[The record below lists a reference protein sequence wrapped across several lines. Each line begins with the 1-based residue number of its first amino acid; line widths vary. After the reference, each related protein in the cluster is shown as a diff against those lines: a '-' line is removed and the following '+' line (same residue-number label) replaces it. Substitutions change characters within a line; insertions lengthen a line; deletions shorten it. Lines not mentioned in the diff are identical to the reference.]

1 MKSPAWIAQI
11 HKACLLASL
20 APLAAWAQPAPTPKP
35 ATDDAVRLETFTV
48 TGSNIKGVDT
58 EKALPVTV
66 ITADDIGAAGFG
78 TTAELVEA
86 MPFSSG
92 VSINET
98 TTGPNDARGDVS
110 TINLRNLGAGRTL
123 VLLNGRRLAAY
134 GVTPGTPPVQFVNV
148 NAIPLGAIQQVEVLR
163 DGASAIYGSDAMGGV
178 VNTILKQS
186 YQGFQL
192 DGRYAWGDPG
202 PKETTLTLAGGRD
215 FNDHKSSVSLIFS
228 YYDRDGLL
236 ARDRAYAAD
245 ADKRPLVAAPF
256 NTNTSFNNRNSSSP
270 YGRFTAVTDTGTAVS
285 VPGVTATNG
294 QFYYDPTTGARAT
307 GAGPTGFYNSQ
318 TATQLLP
325 DITRYNVFGTFDHHF
340 TGQLTFFSELS
351 YYDSHSYGQFDSSPV
366 SAATDGVVVPKTN
379 YYNPAG
385 TRFQGAGTANP
396 TGTPRNVSIRNYR
409 LAEIGPR
416 SYDTDSD
423 SYRVLAGLRG
433 NLTNSTWSWESA
445 AMYMRGHTLQTNHGY
460 ISQSKFQDALARAT
474 PDAYNPFG
482 GPGAN
487 PESVWRPFVIDI
499 WDDGVGELTSLDAK
513 ASGEVYELPGGAIS
527 LAVGGE
533 IRNEAMK
540 QRNDPY
546 GLANDV
552 IAQSEQLD
560 VDASRDVYAGFG
572 ELLIPLVGPK
582 NNVTLVHSLEF
593 RAAARYEHYKN
604 FDATKPG
611 IGLSW
616 RPASWLLLRGSY
628 NEGFRAPTVVELYT
642 PAIGRRNE
650 GFIDTERVGQPD
662 AVSNISKRV
671 VTGGNPNLQ
680 PEESESYNAGI
691 VIDVP
696 FVKGFSVGADFY
708 RIKQYNQIDNSNAQD
723 ELDLDNTLW
732 DANQGSNPRVIREA
746 RTPADIAAGLPGVLI
761 EVQSTFQNLTLRET
775 EGVDVFANYQTPKYA
790 VGRFNFTG
798 ILSYTDKLESTDAK
812 GNTTNLIRN
821 NGNPRNKATFGV
833 SWNRGGWSANV
844 AERYT
849 SDYLASAAF
858 TANGQPFVIEDY
870 WVTNVSVGYAFRD
883 GGLKGLRVR
892 VGVNNLF
899 DEDPPLYPGSSSGYD
914 SYYADPRGRMPYV
927 DVSYKF

>member
-1 MKSPAWIAQI
+1 M
-11 HKACLLASL
+11 L
-20 APLAAWAQPAPTPKP
+20 APFVAMAQPAPASKP
-35 ATDDAVRLETFTV
+35 ADTVNLGTFTV

-58 EKALPVTV
+58 EKTLPVTV
-66 ITADDIGAAGFG
+66 ITAEEIGAAGFG

-92 VSINET
+92 TSINDSA
-98 TTGPNDARGDVS
+98 TGPNDARGDVS

-163 DGASAIYGSDAMGGV
+163 DGASAIYGSDAIGGV
-178 VNTILKQS
+178 VNTILKQH
-186 YQGFQL
+186 YTGFQL
-192 DGRYAWGDPG
+192 DARYAWGDAG
-202 PKETTLTLAGGRD
+202 PKERTITLAGGREFD
-215 FNDHKSSVSLIFS
+215 GGKSDVSLTFN
-228 YYDRDGLL
+228 YYDRDGLM

-245 ADKRPLVAAPF
+245 ADKRPLVPAPF
-256 NTNTSFNNRNSSSP
+256 NTNASFNGRNSSAP
-270 YGRFTAVTDTGTAVS
+270 YGRYTAVTDAGAAVS

-294 QFYYDPTTGARAT
+294 QFYYDPVTGVRTT

-325 DITRYNVFGTFDHHF
+325 DITRYNVFGTFDHRF
-340 TGQLTFFSELS
+340 NNQVSFFSELS
-351 YYDSHSYGQFDSSPV
+351 YYDSHSSGQFDSTPV
-366 SAATDGVVVPKTN
+366 SAATDGVIIPKTN
-379 YYNPAG
+379 YYNPVG
-385 TRFQGAGTANP
+385 TQFQGPGTANP
-396 TGTPRNVSIRNYR
+396 AGTPRNVSMRNYR
-409 LAEIGPR
+409 LTEIGPR

-433 NLTNSTWSWESA
+433 NVTNSTWSWESA
-445 AMYMRGHTLQTNHGY
+445 AMYMRGHTLQVNHGY
-460 ISQSKFQDALARAT
+460 VSQSKFQDALARST

-482 GPGAN
+482 GPGSN

-499 WDDGVGELTSLDAK
+499 WDDGVGELASIDAK
-513 ASGEVYELPGGAIS
+513 ASGEIYHLPGGAVS

-533 IRNEAMK
+533 FRNEAMK

-572 ELLIPLVGPK
+572 ELLIPLVSPDNK
-582 NNVTLVHSLEF
+582 VPLVNALEL
-593 RAAARYEHYKN
+593 RAAARYEHYKA

-611 IGLSW
+611 FGLSW
-616 RPASWLLLRGSY
+616 RPASWLLLRASY
-628 NEGFRAPTVVELYT
+628 NEGFRAPTVIELYT

-650 GFIDTERVGQPD
+650 GFIDTARLGQPD

-680 PEESESYNAGI
+680 PEESESYNAGF
-691 VIDVP
+691 VVDVP
-696 FVKGFSVGADFY
+696 FIKGLSFGTDFY
-708 RIKQYNQIDNSNAQD
+708 RIKQFNQIDNSNAQD
-723 ELDLDNTLW
+723 ELDLDSTLW
-732 DANQGSNPRVIREA
+732 HANQGANPRVVRDA
-746 RTPADIAAGLPGVLI
+746 RTAADIAAGLPGVLI

-775 EGVDVFANYQTPKYA
+775 EGTDVFADYRTPKYA
-790 VGRFNFTG
+790 IGRFGFTG
-798 ILSYTDKLESTDAK
+798 ILSYTSKLTSTDAK
-812 GNTTNLIRN
+812 GNTTDLIRN
-821 NGNPRNKATFGV
+821 NGNPRTKATFGV
-833 SWNRGGWSANV
+833 SWNWHGWSANV

-849 SDYLASAAF
+849 SDYQASAAF
-858 TANGQPFVIEDY
+858 TTAGQPFIIQDY
-870 WVTNVSVGYAFRD
+870 WVTNASVGYEFRD
-883 GGLKGLRVR
+883 GSLKGLRFR

-899 DEDPPLYPGSSSGYD
+899 DEAPPLYPGSSSGYD
-914 SYYADPRGRMPYV
+914 SFYADPRGRMPYM